1 MAALGVIE
9 NGVCIHIY
17 THQMASLINRENM
30 WKSWYTSET
39 WMTGAFT
46 LGRCR
51 QILVF
56 LGKKCSCYT
65 KNSEKKAIPDPK
77 KMENPSK
84 TPKSPYKSIVSWY
97 SPKKS
102 IQSHRLCQG
111 PEAGA
116 QLLQV
121 EAGDLRKGGKGWE
134 WRLEDGRILETCV
147 DYIGLSYI
155 KCWLQDTLW

>member
-1 MAALGVIE
+1 MSSNPGL
-9 NGVCIHIY
+9 
-17 THQMASLINRENM
+17 
-30 WKSWYTSET
+30 SW
-39 WMTGAFT
+39 
-46 LGRCR
+46 
-51 QILVF
+51 Q
-56 LGKKCSCYT
+56 
-65 KNSEKKAIPDPK
+65 KNAVVTPKIRSWAIPDPK

-84 TPKSPYKSIVSWY
+84 TPKSPYKSVVSWY
-97 SPKKS
+97 SPTKS

-155 KCWLQDTLW
+155 YC